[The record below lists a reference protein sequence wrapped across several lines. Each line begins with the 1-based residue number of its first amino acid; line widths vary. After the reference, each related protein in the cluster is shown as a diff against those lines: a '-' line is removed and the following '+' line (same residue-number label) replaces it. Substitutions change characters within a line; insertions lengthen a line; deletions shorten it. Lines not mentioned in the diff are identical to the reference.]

1 MISHEVMAPLMF
13 GGLIVF
19 LLIGY
24 PAAFSLG
31 AVGLFFAVIGIELDF
46 FQPTFL
52 QALPDRVFGILSNDL
67 LLSIPFFTFI
77 GWVCCE
83 STRIGGWV

>member
-1 MISHEVMAPLMF
+1 MIAHEVMAPLMF

-46 FQPTFL
+46 FQPTFCKHSPIVFS
-52 QALPDRVFGILSNDL
+52 AFFPMIYCFRFPSLPSWERFLSAAA
-67 LLSIPFFTFI
+67 
-77 GWVCCE
+77 
-83 STRIGGWV
+83 